1 MEFSMNIKT
10 VFIALLLL
18 NFLTACSQV
27 NPHPMDMTQMV
38 QNAKTHDDHEALAQ
52 HYDDAAKEMQVKL
65 SEHEK
70 LLEKYQAG
78 SYGRQAQAL
87 KNHCEF
93 LIRTYRQAADANKNM
108 ADVHRKMAT
117 EAK

>member
-1 MEFSMNIKT
+1 MNIKT

-18 NFLTACSQV
+18 NFVTACSQV

-52 HYDDAAKEMQVKL
+52 HYEDSAKEMQVKL
-65 SEHEK
+65 AEHEK

-78 SYGRQAQAL
+78 NYGRQAQTL

-93 LIRTYRQAADANKNM
+93 LIRTYRQAVESNKGMADA
-108 ADVHRKMAT
+108 HRKMAT
-117 EAK
+117 EVK